1 MCVCSRGVSGVVQA
15 VTLEKNISYLD
26 YLKTQR
32 TLLYGIGSY
41 ETCSKIYLVHKG
53 GSEGADL
60 KIMVDQCTTCKT
72 ILAPNLA
79 NILTN
84 CDIDVPWIPTWRAL
98 YESCKFKGP
107 RDSAKLFE
115 DLNCT
120 HVNGGQWRSLHSSAS
135 NSTIGLKGRQL
146 FGVHCS
152 LSDSWYMVVQLLLNG
167 VPPKKVFACNGP
179 PSDSD
184 ESMW

>member
-1 MCVCSRGVSGVVQA
+1 MFKRECVYIHVCMCVCSRGVSGVVQA

-72 ILAPNLA
+72 IRIWP
-79 NILTN
+79 
-84 CDIDVPWIPTWRAL
+84 PTWPT
-98 YESCKFKGP
+98 Y
-107 RDSAKLFE
+107 
-115 DLNCT
+115 
-120 HVNGGQWRSLHSSAS
+120 
-135 NSTIGLKGRQL
+135 
-146 FGVHCS
+146 
-152 LSDSWYMVVQLLLNG
+152 
-167 VPPKKVFACNGP
+167 
-179 PSDSD
+179 
-184 ESMW
+184 